1 MYGEFKGRVL
11 LHICC
16 AVCASFS
23 IQRLKEERFSVVGL
37 FYNPNIHP
45 WQEYEERR
53 KMLEIIREKL
63 NVEIIEAE
71 YDVKRWFEEIKGHEA
86 DREGG
91 LRCQI
96 CWRMRL
102 EKTLFFMKKL
112 NFDFFTTTLT
122 ISPHKNSKK
131 IFEVGKSISPTF
143 LERDFKKKDGFKK
156 AIEFSKKYNLR
167 RQNYCGCVYSLLE
180 RWKRKSIHLTGT

>member
-1 MYGEFKGRVL
+1 MKKVL

-16 AVCASFS
+16 AVCASES
-23 IQRLKEERFSVVGL
+23 IRRLLEEGFYVVGF

-45 WQEYEERR
+45 RKEYEER
-53 KMLEIIREKL
+53 KKDLEIIKKVFRM
-63 NVEIIEAE
+63 EIIEAE
-71 YDVKRWFEEIKGHEA
+71 YDVRNWFEVTK
-86 DREGG
+86 DYKNLPEGS
-91 LRCQI
+91 LRCQV

-102 EKTLFFMKKL
+102 EKTFSFAKRM